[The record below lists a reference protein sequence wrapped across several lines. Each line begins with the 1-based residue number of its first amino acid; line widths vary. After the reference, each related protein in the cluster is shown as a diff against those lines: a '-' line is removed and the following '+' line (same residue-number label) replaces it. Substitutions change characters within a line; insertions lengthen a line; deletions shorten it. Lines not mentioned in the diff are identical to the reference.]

1 MDIVFR
7 WISISR
13 VTYLTYE
20 LKCKHFINTNHTRIH
35 VLISMATNVL
45 MSILY
50 ISDQTMLSSTWSK
63 HSFSEEHLIT
73 WLRII
78 FSEREVHITRFLG
91 KTPVNNPTQGYCVP
105 VSCESGY
112 CKFEKW
118 KVKWKSGSPISRMK
132 SEMRMPWY
140 RDREWK
146 VKWKCLKI
154 EIESEKWNENAS
166 RSRSRSEISREFSR
180 ILEKFLRILK
190 TSRKLSNTFHLA
202 NFYSRM

>member
-20 LKCKHFINTNHTRIH
+20 LKYKHFINTNHTRIH

-45 MSILY
+45 MSIF
-50 ISDQTMLSSTWSK
+50 SDQTMLSSTWSK

-91 KTPVNNPTQGYCVP
+91 KTPWTTQGYCVQLD
-105 VSCESGY
+105 VAAALISNRSSWCEG
-112 CKFEKW
+112 W
-118 KVKWKSGSPISRMK
+118 VKITELPQWLR
-132 SEMRMPWY
+132 
-140 RDREWK
+140 
-146 VKWKCLKI
+146 
-154 EIESEKWNENAS
+154 NAS
-166 RSRSRSEISREFSR
+166 LVPMQLRAMHTTNKCRSSMKNVCMYVNICMIHICMMAAMPSDQCNSKQTNI
-180 ILEKFLRILK
+180 K
-190 TSRKLSNTFHLA
+190 
-202 NFYSRM
+202 